1 MGNRANKNGRRRARE
16 NQKQNRLAMA
26 GMIFVACVLLAV
38 LFVNGY
44 SLQKKIDENS
54 ARQASLQEQIDE
66 ENERTEEISEL
77 KEYMQSDEYIEKM
90 AREKLG
96 MVKENEILFKESK

>member
-1 MGNRANKNGRRRARE
+1 MGNRAGKSQRHRARE
-16 NQKQNRLAMA
+16 NQKQNRYAMA
-26 GMIFVACVLLAV
+26 SIILVACILLAV
-38 LFVNGY
+38 LFVKGY
-44 SLQKKIDENS
+44 SLQKRIDENS
-54 ARQASLQEQIDE
+54 ARQAALQEEIE
-66 ENERTEEISEL
+66 KENSRTEEISAL